1 MKTTNKVLIIIIAI
15 LILLLIIAISISIVN
30 SNKNKGIIQPETKK
44 ESYNSED
51 IVEIESIKD
60 KKENEV
66 IVAILDEKKDDN
78 VIVIGADSQNLGQ
91 TNNAVENNISPYYI
105 KINVQSNVI
114 TIYKKDGNGNYNI
127 PLKSMICSCG
137 MTTQTEGTYSL
148 KKYNNW
154 QWKTV
159 DNGYGRYAT
168 QITGDILI
176 NSAPYTE
183 KGNTSS
189 LKYEEYDKL
198 GTYTSSKSILLTVA
212 DAKWIYENCPPETQV
227 TFYTSETAS
236 PLNVT
241 KTQLISEDIEVRGW
255 DPTDPDENN
264 PWKTYVRPEKKPET
278 NIQENNNE
286 NQNTENTTNTTQ
298 NTTNENNNTEDN
310 NVQENTN
317 NIGNNTQTNNT
328 TNSANTNNV
337 SENNINN
344 NTIDNNIQN
353 NKTTNNTVV
362 ENRVLEEN
370 NDVTIKSE
378 IIDTNNINNN
388 L

>member
-1 MKTTNKVLIIIIAI
+1 MKITNKVLIIIIAI
-15 LILLLIIAISISIVN
+15 LILLLIISISISIIN
-30 SNKNKGIIQPETKK
+30 SNKNNKTFEPETKK
-44 ESYNSED
+44 ETYTSD
-51 IVEIESIKD
+51 VVEIESIKD
-60 KKENEV
+60 KKENE
-66 IVAILDEKKDDN
+66 ILVAILDEKKDDN
-78 VIVIGADSQNLGQ
+78 VIVIGADSQNAGQ
-91 TNNAVENNISPYYI
+91 INNVVENKISPYYI
-105 KINVQSNVI
+105 KINVQTNVV

-127 PLKSMICSCG
+127 PLKSMLCSCG

-168 QITGDILI
+168 QITGDILF
-176 NSAPYTE
+176 NSAPYAE

-264 PWKTYVRPEKKPET
+264 PWKTYVRPERKPET
-278 NIQENNNE
+278 NNNE
-286 NQNTENTTNTTQ
+286 NQNTTNTTQ
-298 NTTNENNNTEDN
+298 NTTNENNNTVNN
-310 NVQENTN
+310 NV
-317 NIGNNTQTNNT
+317 GNNTL
-328 TNSANTNNV
+328 TNSTNNV
-337 SENNINN
+337 LENNVNN
-344 NTIDNNIQN
+344 NTIDNNTQN
-353 NKTTNNTVV
+353 NQTNNTVV
-362 ENRVLEEN
+362 ENKVLEEN

-378 IIDTNNINNN
+378 IIDMNNINN
-388 L
+388 

>member
-1 MKTTNKVLIIIIAI
+1 MKITNKVLIIIIAI
-15 LILLLIIAISISIVN
+15 LILLLIISISISIVN
-30 SNKNKGIIQPETKK
+30 NNKNKEIIQHETKK
-44 ESYNSED
+44 ESYTSD
-51 IVEIESIKD
+51 VVEIESIKD

-66 IVAILDEKKDDN
+66 LVAILDEKKDDN
-78 VIVIGADSQNLGQ
+78 VIVIGADSQNSGQ
-91 TNNAVENNISPYYI
+91 INNVVENNISPYYI

-154 QWKTV
+154 EWKTI

-176 NSAPYTE
+176 NSVPYTE

-227 TFYTSETAS
+227 TFYTSEIAS

-264 PWKTYVRPEKKPET
+264 PWKTYVRPERKPET
-278 NIQENNNE
+278 NNQENNNE
-286 NQNTENTTNTTQ
+286 NQNTTQ
-298 NTTNENNNTEDN
+298 NTTNETNNTGNN
-310 NVQENTN
+310 NVQN
-317 NIGNNTQTNNT
+317 NNAVGNNTL
-328 TNSANTNNV
+328 TNSTNTNNV

-353 NKTTNNTVV
+353 NQTTNNTVV

-378 IIDTNNINNN
+378 IIDMNIVNN
-388 L
+388 

>member
-1 MKTTNKVLIIIIAI
+1 MKITNKVLIIIIAI
-15 LILLLIIAISISIVN
+15 LIILLIISISISIVN
-30 SNKNKGIIQPETKK
+30 SNKNKKIFQPETKK
-44 ESYNSED
+44 ESYTSD
-51 IVEIESIKD
+51 VVEIESIKD

-66 IVAILDEKKDDN
+66 LVAILDEKKDDN
-78 VIVIGADSQNLGQ
+78 VIVIGADSQNSGQ
-91 TNNAVENNISPYYI
+91 INNVVENNISPYYI

-154 QWKTV
+154 QWKTI

-264 PWKTYVRPEKKPET
+264 PWKTYVRPER
-278 NIQENNNE
+278 NNQENNNE
-286 NQNTENTTNTTQ
+286 NQNTTQ
-298 NTTNENNNTEDN
+298 NTTNETNNTGNN
-310 NVQENTN
+310 NVQN
-317 NIGNNTQTNNT
+317 NNAVGNNTL
-328 TNSANTNNV
+328 TNSTNTNNV

-344 NTIDNNIQN
+344 NNTIDNNIQN
-353 NKTTNNTVV
+353 NQTTNNTVV

-378 IIDTNNINNN
+378 IIDMNIVNN
-388 L
+388 